1 MCWRD
6 FDDQTESEDANTAD
20 DHREDVVRTF
30 CLLIILGTLAMP
42 VAVRAESLQIT
53 GAAGFAG
60 EWELSATLTEKTS
73 GRAREYAG
81 PLTMTHVGLCTQDGP
96 EQKTGEMHVQM
107 SAWSSRVTATLSAPG
122 LECTYSGKMSETV
135 GGAMTCADHQ
145 MIPLKLSVK

>member
-6 FDDQTESEDANTAD
+6 FDDQTESDDANAAD

-30 CLLIILGTLAMP
+30 CVLMLLGTLATS
-42 VAVRAESLQIT
+42 AAARAESLQIT

-60 EWELSATLTEKTS
+60 EWELSATVTDKTS

-96 EQKTGEMHVQM
+96 EQKTGELHLQM
-107 SAWSSRVTATLSAPG
+107 SSWSSRVTATLSAPG
-122 LECTYSGKMSETV
+122 LECTYSGRMSDAA
-135 GGAMTCADHQ
+135 GAMTCADHQ